1 MDKITENH
9 INHTVSWI
17 VLRKVR
23 DADCCQN
30 PIPRVWGSIGIK
42 YQ

>member
-1 MDKITENH
+1 MDTITENH